1 MRASPTALALLQPH
15 ELAALDRLGAEAA
28 IRTRVQ
34 NAFLGNNVA
43 LTRILG
49 RYKFFVDTRD
59 EGFGSHVLLDGY
71 WEIWL
76 TLFLARNL
84 RRGMVVADVGANFG
98 YYSLMCAEFVGPA
111 GKVVAVEP
119 NPAAA
124 DLLQR
129 TISLN
134 GFRDRTSVERV
145 ALDSESGGRVLLYVP
160 HSEPKNALVVA
171 SHEVV
176 DQSAGHMVGVASMT
190 MDDLLADYPAV
201 DLIKI
206 DAEGSEERIY
216 AGMQAIVE
224 RHRPMIVM
232 EFNAARYA
240 DAGGFLDRM
249 SKSYGLLYHVD
260 FDGRAAPIGRR
271 ELLETRRG
279 EDWLLVL
286 SRHAPD

>member
-1 MRASPTALALLQPH
+1 MRTAGTARALLQPH

-34 NAFLGNNVA
+34 SAFLGNNVA

-59 EGFGSHVLLDGY
+59 EGFGSHVILDGY

-84 RRGMVVADVGANFG
+84 RSGMVVVDVGANFG
-98 YYSLMCAEFVGPA
+98 YYTLMCAEFVGAA

-124 DLLQR
+124 ELLER
-129 TISLN
+129 SVSLN
-134 GFRDRTSVERV
+134 GFRGRTTVERV
-145 ALDSESGGRVLLYVP
+145 ALDQESGQTALLYVP
-160 HSEPKNALVVA
+160 DSEPKNALVV
-171 SHEVV
+171 SSPEVV
-176 DQSAGHMVGVASMT
+176 DPSSGRLVDVPTMR
-190 MDDLLADYPAV
+190 MDDLLADQPRV

-216 AGMQAIVE
+216 AGMQATVE

-232 EFNAARYA
+232 EFNAARYP
-240 DAGGFLDRM
+240 DPGGFVDRM
-249 SKSYGLLYHVD
+249 SQSYGPLHHID
-260 FDGRAAPIGRR
+260 FDGHAVPVGRR
-271 ELLETRRG
+271 DLLERRPG

-286 SRHAPD
+286 SQRPPA